1 MNMSSQIHQ
10 RIRSQTVP
18 PKLGESNRGQRITA
32 HREKLAAGGQA
43 YRKGADQGLDLGMDE
58 LKTQLWGQLYG
69 SSGSLELYLQEAPLA
84 RILRSCLQL
93 LVGQGEES
101 TSNCDWYFALFNK
114 GLFSRKTI

>member
-10 RIRSQTVP
+10 RIRSQTASA
-18 PKLGESNRGQRITA
+18 KTGESNRGQRITA
-32 HREKLAAGGQA
+32 HREKLAASGQA
-43 YRKGADQGLDLGMDE
+43 YRKGANQGMDVGMDE
-58 LKTQLWGQLYG
+58 LKTQLWGQSYG
-69 SSGSLELYLQEAPLA
+69 SSGLLELYLQEAPLA

-93 LVGQGEES
+93 LVGRGEES

>member
-18 PKLGESNRGQRITA
+18 PKLERATGDRESRPTG
-32 HREKLAAGGQA
+32 LAAGGQA
-43 YRKGADQGLDLGMDE
+43 YRKGADQGLDVGMDE
-58 LKTQLWGQLYG
+58 LKTQLWGQSYG
-69 SSGSLELYLQEAPLA
+69 SSGLLELYLQEAPFA

-93 LVGQGEES
+93 LVGLGEES